1 MSSTLI
7 DLSHTIEHGMI
18 TYKGLPAP
26 VISDHL
32 TREASRALYAAGTEF
47 HIGKIEMV
55 ANTGTYLDSPFHRY
69 QEGEDLA
76 NLALE
81 SLACLEGIVVRHVG
95 RAERE
100 LERARFPNI
109 ETNAGNPYGPDD
121 RRITAASLEH
131 LDVNAKAALSHC
143 LGHAV
148 EN

>member
-1 MSSTLI
+1 
-7 DLSHTIEHGMI
+7 
-18 TYKGLPAP
+18 
-26 VISDHL
+26 
-32 TREASRALYAAGTEF
+32 
-47 HIGKIEMV
+47 MV

-143 LGHAV
+143 LGHAGG
-148 EN
+148 ELRTIQTADIHISARTPPRFWQKRELRW